1 MTFQLF
7 VNSFSYIFSRE
18 LWFPQIRLFSTMISW
33 YFRKSTL
40 PQRGSVDLKRYIHYC
55 RLYLIELSKDTKF
68 IYLFVIDV
76 FLIEI
81 MLMITLFSF
90 LWVPNPFYH
99 TLWSIPY
106 LLCSHFSYRLVLVGL
121 SKKEFLFSGLFVTFP
136 YSVLGIFLSYRLPLF
151 ALVRINIAPHVFS
164 IPFTKVLRGRL
175 KLIR

>member
-18 LWFPQIRLFSTMISW
+18 LWFSQIRLFSTMISW
-33 YFRKSTL
+33 YFRKSAL

-55 RLYLIELSKDTKF
+55 RLYLIELSKDAKF

-121 SKKEFLFSGLFVTFP
+121 SKKEFLFFRFVCHLSLLCTWNLF
-136 YSVLGIFLSYRLPLF
+136 I
-151 ALVRINIAPHVFS
+151 
-164 IPFTKVLRGRL
+164 IPPPAFCISSNKYCTSRF
-175 KLIR
+175 